1 MSAAETLVILAGGL
15 SSRMKK
21 SMEADGLSEEDVKQ
35 ANTTSKGMIGI
46 GKGGRP
52 LMDYLLY
59 NTQKSGIDNVI
70 IVTGEDNSAIKNQ
83 YGEKDRDNNFHGLN
97 ISYAVQYV
105 PKGRQ
110 KPYGTADALLHA
122 FEAYPE
128 LKSSKVYVCNSDNLY
143 SQAVFEKLR
152 KDENPNALI
161 NYDRDALDFPPE
173 RIAAFAVTQVD
184 DENYLVNIVEK
195 PPVDEV
201 DQYRDSD
208 GKIRVSMNIFKFDGG
223 MIYPYIL
230 NCPVNPLRDE
240 KELPTAI
247 LNMVKEHPKSFYCI
261 PHSEHV
267 PDLTEKKDIKIFREY
282 LEKNYPDMW

>member
-1 MSAAETLVILAGGL
+1 MSTTETLVILAGGM

-21 SMEADGLSEEDVKQ
+21 SMAAEGLTEEDVKQ
-35 ANTTSKGMIGI
+35 ANTASKGMIGI
-46 GKGGRP
+46 GKDGRP

-59 NTQKSGIDNVI
+59 NAHEAGIKNII
-70 IVTGEDNSAIKNQ
+70 IVTGEDNEAVKNQ
-83 YGEKDRDNNFHGLN
+83 YGKKDRDNDFHGLK
-97 ISYAVQYV
+97 IYYAVQYI
-105 PKGRQ
+105 PQGRQ

-128 LKSSKVYVCNSDNLY
+128 LKSSLVYVCNSDNLY
-143 SQAVFEKLR
+143 SKKAFEKLR
-152 KDENPNALI
+152 QNNDANALI
-161 NYDRDALDFPPE
+161 NYDRDALEFPPE
-173 RIAAFAVTQVD
+173 RIAAFAVTEVD
-184 DENYLVNIVEK
+184 NENYLVNIVEK

-201 DQYRDSD
+201 DRYRDSE
-208 GKIRVSMNIFKFDGG
+208 GKIRVSMNIFKFDGK
-223 MIYPYIL
+223 MIYPYIK

-247 LNMVKEHPKSFYCI
+247 LNMVKDNPKSFYCV

>member
-1 MSAAETLVILAGGL
+1 MSAAETLVILAGGM

-21 SMEADGLSEEDVKQ
+21 SMEAEGLSEEDLKQ
-35 ANTTSKGMIGI
+35 ANTANKGMIGI

-52 LMDYLLY
+52 LMDYLLF
-59 NTQKSGIDNVI
+59 NTQKAGINNVV
-70 IVTGEDNSAIKNQ
+70 IVTGEDNTAVKNQ
-83 YGEKDRDNNFHGLN
+83 YGQNDRDNDFHELN
-97 ISYAVQYV
+97 ISYAVQYI
-105 PKGRQ
+105 PEGRQ
-110 KPYGTADALLHA
+110 KPYGTADALQHA
-122 FEAYPE
+122 FDAYPE
-128 LKSSKVYVCNSDNLY
+128 LKSSTVYVCNSDNLY
-143 SQAVFEKLR
+143 SQQAFEKLR
-152 KDENPNALI
+152 ACKVPNALI

-173 RIAAFAVTQVD
+173 RISAFAVTQVD
-184 DENYLVNIVEK
+184 NENYLVNIVEK

-201 DQYRDSD
+201 DQYRDSE
-208 GKIRVSMNIFKFDGG
+208 GKIRVSMNIFKFDGQ

-230 NCPVNPLRDE
+230 NCPVNPVRDE

-247 LNMVKEHPKSFYCI
+247 LNMTKDNPKSFYCV